1 MVETSLSMR
10 SLSSHSQQITMSVD
24 EAMRATSL
32 GRTKIYELL
41 NAGCF
46 RSVVVGKKRLI
57 FTSSIVDY
65 LNDLESYGI
74 GQLGGE

>member
-1 MVETSLSMR
+1 MVETSLSTR
-10 SLSSHSQQITMSVD
+10 SLSPQSQQITMSVD

-41 NAGCF
+41 NDGCF

-57 FTSSIVDY
+57 FTSSIIDY

-74 GQLGGE
+74 GKLGGE

>member
-1 MVETSLSMR
+1 MLETLVSKRLLSPQ
-10 SLSSHSQQITMSVD
+10 SQQITMSVD

-41 NAGCF
+41 NEGCF

-57 FTSSIVDY
+57 FTTSIVDY

-74 GQLGGE
+74 GKLGGE